1 MYQYLKKKVPISERE
16 LSRNKTV
23 FSIVFE
29 SSPSRLYNSYASLEG
44 RSNIL
49 LWSYSIRSIRPKL
62 GGAIMK
68 KYEIMYILNSVL
80 EEQARKDEI
89 AKLQGILEANKV
101 KVTNSQE
108 LGMKDFATPIKK
120 QLKGYYVVL
129 KVSGEI
135 AGLNEWSRQAKL
147 DQNVLRFLITIDQD

>member
-1 MYQYLKKKVPISERE
+1 
-16 LSRNKTV
+16 
-23 FSIVFE
+23 
-29 SSPSRLYNSYASLEG
+29 
-44 RSNIL
+44 
-49 LWSYSIRSIRPKL
+49 
-62 GGAIMK
+62 MK

-101 KVTNSQE
+101 KVANTQE

-129 KVSGEI
+129 KVNGEI

-147 DQNVLRFLITIDQD
+147 DQNVLDYD

>member
-1 MYQYLKKKVPISERE
+1 
-16 LSRNKTV
+16 
-23 FSIVFE
+23 
-29 SSPSRLYNSYASLEG
+29 
-44 RSNIL
+44 
-49 LWSYSIRSIRPKL
+49 
-62 GGAIMK
+62 MK

-101 KVTNSQE
+101 KVANSQE

-147 DQNVLRFLITIDQD
+147 DQNVLRFLITVDQD